1 MAVARLLA
9 LPLGARA
16 VAESHVGPLE
26 AAWMGHQGRGLRVT
40 RHVACGELLLVDRAL
55 VVAQSH
61 SLVTAT
67 CEALRR
73 CGAKDFEAFRMLC
86 GQRQVMEIPKELH
99 VALGMRAEV
108 CREVDPKEV
117 KAILD
122 SNAHV
127 LDGFNG
133 QQKELSGLF
142 LVASLINHSC
152 RPSAA
157 RIFLGDLMFLRAARD
172 LEKGEEVTD
181 GRWVRKGG

>member
-1 MAVARLLA
+1 MAVGCHAVAVARLLA

-73 CGAKDFEAFRMLC
+73 CGAKDFEAFGC
-86 GQRQVMEIPKELH
+86 
-99 VALGMRAEV
+99 
-108 CREVDPKEV
+108 
-117 KAILD
+117 
-122 SNAHV
+122 
-127 LDGFNG
+127 
-133 QQKELSGLF
+133 
-142 LVASLINHSC
+142 
-152 RPSAA
+152 SAA
-157 RIFLGDLMFLRAARD
+157 SGKSWRSPQSCTWRLG
-172 LEKGEEVTD
+172 
-181 GRWVRKGG
+181 